1 MGHQS
6 TSGLFGTITKPP
18 HLSQRTSGP
27 RQPTK
32 PPPAE
37 EAGPNSASPVADKA
51 TVALDRFGHPS
62 PDGARQIVHG
72 WPASKCWAIRAV
84 VMRATYPAI
93 EQSCPSPPLHPT
105 TCTLTTTCRYDL
117 EYTQTRVRLRVSPSW
132 PLAIQIVTFLRPLLA
147 YPRQLGCIVKH
158 HPTMPPRREA
168 ITPTTPNRRA
178 GLVPSLFASR
188 PSAQYCDSLSS
199 SLYLASFVAMMHR

>member
-1 MGHQS
+1 
-6 TSGLFGTITKPP
+6 
-18 HLSQRTSGP
+18 
-27 RQPTK
+27 
-32 PPPAE
+32 
-37 EAGPNSASPVADKA
+37 
-51 TVALDRFGHPS
+51 
-62 PDGARQIVHG
+62 
-72 WPASKCWAIRAV
+72 
-84 VMRATYPAI
+84 MRATYPAI

-147 YPRQLGCIVKH
+147 YPRQLGCIGKLAAMAGPASCNARFPVKH

>member
-72 WPASKCWAIRAV
+72 WPASKCWAMFVRAL
-84 VMRATYPAI
+84 PALRCAALRCV
-93 EQSCPSPPLHPT
+93 ELPVAPSSCGRPTPLSSKAVRVHHCTLPPAPSPPHADT
-105 TCTLTTTCRYDL
+105 
-117 EYTQTRVRLRVSPSW
+117 
-132 PLAIQIVTFLRPLLA
+132 I
-147 YPRQLGCIVKH
+147 
-158 HPTMPPRREA
+158 
-168 ITPTTPNRRA
+168 
-178 GLVPSLFASR
+178 
-188 PSAQYCDSLSS
+188 
-199 SLYLASFVAMMHR
+199 